1 MESNSESEVEEQLEE
16 VEESIENIKVL
27 ANKTRI
33 SILKNLS
40 KRNYTVSELSKVLN
54 LSKPTVLHHTKILE
68 SAGYVRRVEDDRKW
82 VYYEITSS
90 GESVL
95 RWKKLKTILPIVST
109 IASAI
114 VSFTIILLKSMR
126 RKGVPEY
133 PVLGVGYDW
142 LLLISITVFIISLFV
157 VYIVKRRD

>member
-1 MESNSESEVEEQLEE
+1 VEG
-16 VEESIENIKVL
+16 SIENVRVL
-27 ANKTRI
+27 TNKTRI

-40 KRNYTVSELSKVLN
+40 KRNYTISELSKVLN
-54 LSKPTVLHHTKILE
+54 LTKPTVLHHTKILE

-95 RWKKLKTILPIVST
+95 RWKKLKIILPVIST

-114 VSFTIILLKSMR
+114 ISFTIILLKSMR

-133 PVLGVGYDW
+133 PVFGVGYDW
-142 LLLISITVFIISLFV
+142 LLLISITAFIISLFI
-157 VYIVKRRD
+157 VYIIKRGD